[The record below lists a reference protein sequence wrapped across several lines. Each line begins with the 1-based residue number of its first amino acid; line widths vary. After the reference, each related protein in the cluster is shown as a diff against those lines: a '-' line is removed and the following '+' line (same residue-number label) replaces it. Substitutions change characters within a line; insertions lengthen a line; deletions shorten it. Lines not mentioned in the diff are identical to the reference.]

1 MKICERDEGYSRVD
15 AEEIGWCAD
24 CRIPTCSK
32 NKNKDKNLIGNDAGL
47 SLSVVLRQRDQL
59 KKKNRQ
65 LEKEI
70 ESLHRTMDSQ
80 WEIIAQLRAQK

>member
-1 MKICERDEGYSRVD
+1 MRICERDEAYSRVD

-47 SLSVVLRQRDQL
+47 SLSVVLRQMDQL

-70 ESLHRTMDSQ
+70 ESLHQTMERQ